1 MLLWIILGISWA
13 LILCAAVCLFR
24 LAGYADKKMRNFKMR
39 SFAQRSRRRE
49 DQAA

>member
-1 MLLWIILGISWA
+1 MLLWIILGVSWL

-24 LAGYADKKMRNFKMR
+24 IAGYADKQMRRIVQQRPARR
-39 SFAQRSRRRE
+39 SE

>member
-1 MLLWIILGISWA
+1 MLLWIILGLSWF

-24 LAGYADKKMRNFKMR
+24 LAGYADRKMRRIVQRPRR
-39 SFAQRSRRRE
+39 SG